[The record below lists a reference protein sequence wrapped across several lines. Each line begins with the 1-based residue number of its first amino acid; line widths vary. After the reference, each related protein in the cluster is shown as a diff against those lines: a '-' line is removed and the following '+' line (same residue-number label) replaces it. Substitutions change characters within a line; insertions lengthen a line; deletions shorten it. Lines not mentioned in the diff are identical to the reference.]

1 MFDYRNVFE
10 RPAFDSI
17 RIDQFFR
24 GFDEMFREAD
34 RQRNLSIDSF
44 GYVPAQMVEDDGKF
58 VLTVEVPGLTEKD
71 VKVDV
76 HGGALTVTAERAASV
91 PEGYKARRRERA
103 GMKFSRSYLFGDD
116 RIDAENTVAEIKD
129 GVLTVTVAKA
139 KSAQKK
145 AIPVK
150 TS

>member
-1 MFDYRNVFE
+1 MFDYRSVFE
-10 RPAFDSI
+10 RPTFDPF
-17 RIDQFFR
+17 RFDQFFR
-24 GFDEMFREAD
+24 GFDELFREAD

-44 GYVPAQMVEDDGKF
+44 GYVPAQLVEEDGKF

-71 VKVDV
+71 VHIDV
-76 HGGALTVTAERAASV
+76 QGGSLTVTAERAVEV
-91 PEGYKARRRERA
+91 PQGYTARRRERSA
-103 GMKFSRSYLFGDD
+103 MKFSRSYLFGDD

-129 GVLTVTVAKA
+129 GVLTVSIAKA
-139 KSAQKK
+139 KGAQKK

>member
-1 MFDYRNVFE
+1 MFDYRSVFE
-10 RPAFDSI
+10 RPAFDPF
-17 RIDQFFR
+17 RFDQFFR
-24 GFDEMFREAD
+24 GFDEIFREAD

-44 GYVPAQMVEDDGKF
+44 GYVPAQMVEEDGRF

-76 HGGALTVTAERAASV
+76 HGGALTVTAERAVEA
-91 PEGYKARRRERA
+91 PEGYKPRRRERSA
-103 GMKFSRSYLFGDD
+103 MKFSRSYLFGDD